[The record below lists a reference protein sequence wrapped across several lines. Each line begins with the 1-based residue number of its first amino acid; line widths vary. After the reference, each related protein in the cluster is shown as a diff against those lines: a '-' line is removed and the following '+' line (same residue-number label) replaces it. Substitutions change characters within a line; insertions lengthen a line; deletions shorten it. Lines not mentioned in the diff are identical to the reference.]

1 MKHLFSPFHINGIKL
16 KNRIVLPPLAS
27 FLIEKG
33 GSITSETVEHYKR
46 RADGGPAMVI
56 MEACAVSPEGVV
68 STHQARIDDDSMIAG
83 LSRIADAIRTNGAV
97 PAVQLHHAGRQ
108 TSANVIKQ
116 KPLAPSPLSCPTI
129 RGEVEPLTESGIQT
143 IIDKF
148 AGAAVRAREAGFD
161 LIEIHG
167 AHGYLIS
174 QFLSRFSNIRTDGY
188 GGDISGR
195 TRLAVEI
202 IKEIKNRLSSDFP
215 LSFKISAQEFVPKG
229 LTVDESIDI
238 LKILVDAGV
247 DAVQVSAGNDATP
260 EWICQPMFMKKA
272 CLVESAHQVKQALNI
287 PVMAVGRINDPW
299 TADKIIENG
308 QADLVCIGRG
318 LIADPQM
325 PNKARENRFDE
336 IRTCIACNTCMES
349 IFRKGRLECLV
360 NPFLGREEELKIE
373 KTEKP
378 KRVMVIGGGP
388 GGLNAAWIAAKRG
401 HDVDLYEKETVLG
414 GQLVPGSKTTYKK
427 EMQTLIHF
435 QTKQVELYGVRC
447 HLGMKATAETVKIED
462 PDVVIL
468 ATGSQPSLPPAE
480 GIKKPIVVTFDAVFN
495 GQTKASRNSVIV
507 GGGATGC
514 ELAYH
519 LSEVGTSVTVIEML
533 AKVGGNLETVTR
545 RLLIRKLKEKKVR
558 FLTEHTLSR
567 VEDDGVI
574 VTGSDGTKQK
584 IDADQVVIAV
594 GIRPDHQIHEQ
605 IKLLGYETHVI
616 GDCLEPR
623 TAKAAIY
630 EGAKLGSKI

>member
-1 MKHLFSPFHINGIKL
+1 MQHLFSPFHINGLEL

-27 FLIEKG
+27 FLIGEG
-33 GSITSETVEHYKR
+33 GGITSETVEHYKR
-46 RADGGPAMVI
+46 RAEGGPAMVI

-68 STHQARIDDDSMIAG
+68 SSHQARIDDDRMIEG
-83 LSRIADAIRTNGAV
+83 LARIAEAIRSNGAV

-108 TSANVIKQ
+108 TPAKVIKQ
-116 KPLAPSPLSCPTI
+116 KPFAPSPLSCPTI

-143 IIDKF
+143 LIDKF
-148 AGAAVRAREAGFD
+148 ASAAVRAREAGFD

-167 AHGYLIS
+167 AHGYLVS
-174 QFLSRFSNIRTDGY
+174 QFLSRYSNIRTDGY
-188 GGDISGR
+188 GGDIPGR
-195 TRLAVEI
+195 TRFAIEI
-202 IKEIKNRLSSDFP
+202 VQETKNRLGSDFP
-215 LSFKISAQEFVPKG
+215 LSFKISAQEFVPNG
-229 LTVDESIDI
+229 LTVDESIEI

-272 CLVESAHQVKQALNI
+272 CLVESAHQIKQALSI
-287 PVMAVGRINDPW
+287 PVMTVGRINDPW
-299 TADKIIENG
+299 TADEIIAKG

-318 LIADPQM
+318 LMADPQM
-325 PNKARENRFDE
+325 PNKAREGRFDE

-360 NPFLGREEELKIE
+360 NPFLGREEELTIE

-378 KRVMVIGGGP
+378 KKVMVIGGGP

-401 HDVDLYEKETVLG
+401 HDVNLYEKETVLG

-435 QTKQVELYGVRC
+435 QRKQVELYGVKC
-447 HLGMKATAETVKIED
+447 HLGIDASAETVQKEN

-468 ATGSQPSLPPAE
+468 ATGSQPSLPPVE
-480 GIKKPIVVTFDAVFN
+480 GVEKPNVVTFDAVFN
-495 GQTKASRNSVIV
+495 DQTEKSRKSVII

-519 LSEVGTSVTVIEML
+519 LSEAGTSVTIVEML
-533 AKVGGNLETVTR
+533 PKIGGNLETVTR
-545 RLLIRKLKEKKVR
+545 RLLIRKLMEREVR
-558 FLTEHTLSR
+558 FLTQRTLSR

-574 VTGSDGTKQK
+574 VKGPDETTQK
-584 IDADQVVIAV
+584 IEADQVVIAV
-594 GIRPDHQIHEQ
+594 GIRPDYRIHEQ
-605 IKLLGYETHVI
+605 IKALGYETHAI

-630 EGAKLGSKI
+630 EGAKLGSTI